1 MAVNSGE
8 ESVLK
13 KLNKRPSSHFLDEL
27 NLIMK
32 KLLLATALAALTA
45 PVFAQ
50 TAFTVNGQTVSVAEQ
65 KELMKVLADRGV
77 KDQKQ
82 QLEAARSI
90 LAQEKLIEEA
100 KSKKNEAVKSQ
111 KANIA
116 QDPAVKA
123 LIAERKT
130 EIYSAEL
137 VRKNA
142 AAHPLTDADLKKTY
156 EEVKK
161 QYDPNE
167 IKVRHILVKTEQE
180 AKDIIKSLNA
190 GGDFAAIAKEKS
202 LDQGT
207 AAQGGEIPFTN
218 IRRIAIPGFAETAM
232 ALNKGSL
239 LPVPFH
245 SALGYHV
252 IQLQDKREVPLP
264 SFDALKP
271 QIQNLAAQRQAQQY
285 MADLMRNAKIAEA
298 APAKKKSSK

>member
-100 KSKKNEAVKSQ
+100 AK

-142 AAHPLTDADLKKTY
+142 VAHPLTDADLKKTY

>member
-100 KSKKNEAVKSQ
+100 AK

-218 IRRIAIPGFAETAM
+218 IRRIAIPGFAETTM

>member
-90 LAQEKLIEEA
+90 LVQEKLIEEA
-100 KSKKNEAVKSQ
+100 AK

-142 AAHPLTDADLKKTY
+142 AAHPLTDTDLKKTY

>member
-100 KSKKNEAVKSQ
+100 AK

-161 QYDPNE
+161 QYDLNE

-271 QIQNLAAQRQAQQY
+271 QIQKLAAQRQAQQY

>member
-90 LAQEKLIEEA
+90 LAQEKLIKEA
-100 KSKKNEAVKSQ
+100 AK

-180 AKDIIKSLNA
+180 AKDIIKSLIA

-271 QIQNLAAQRQAQQY
+271 QIQNLAAQRHAQQY

>member
-100 KSKKNEAVKSQ
+100 AK

-252 IQLQDKREVPLP
+252 IQLLDKREVPLP

>member
-1 MAVNSGE
+1 MAINSGE

-90 LAQEKLIEEA
+90 LVQEKLIEEA
-100 KSKKNEAVKSQ
+100 AK

>member
-100 KSKKNEAVKSQ
+100 AK

-239 LPVPFH
+239 LPVTFH

>member
-100 KSKKNEAVKSQ
+100 AK

-264 SFDALKP
+264 SFYALKP

>member
-1 MAVNSGE
+1 MAVNPGE

-100 KSKKNEAVKSQ
+100 AK

-298 APAKKKSSK
+298 APAKKKIF

>member
-82 QLEAARSI
+82 QLEAVRSI

-100 KSKKNEAVKSQ
+100 AK

>member
-100 KSKKNEAVKSQ
+100 AK

-156 EEVKK
+156 EEAKK

>member
-27 NLIMK
+27 NLSMK
-32 KLLLATALAALTA
+32 ELLLATALAALTA

-100 KSKKNEAVKSQ
+100 AK

>member
-1 MAVNSGE
+1 
-8 ESVLK
+8 
-13 KLNKRPSSHFLDEL
+13 
-27 NLIMK
+27 MK
-32 KLLLATALAALTA
+32 KLLLATALAALAA

-50 TAFTVNGQTVSVAEQ
+50 TAFTVNGQTVSVADQ
-65 KELMKVLADRGV
+65 QELMKVLADRGV

-100 KSKKNEAVKSQ
+100 AK

-123 LIAERKT
+123 LIAERQT

-190 GGDFAAIAKEKS
+190 GGDFATIAKEKS

-232 ALNKGSL
+232 ALNKGAL
-239 LPVPFH
+239 LSVPFH

-285 MADLMRNAKIAEA
+285 MADLMKNAKIAEA

>member
-100 KSKKNEAVKSQ
+100 AK

-207 AAQGGEIPFTN
+207 SAQGGEIPFTN

>member
-50 TAFTVNGQTVSVAEQ
+50 TAFTVDGQTVSVAEQ

-100 KSKKNEAVKSQ
+100 AK

>member
-100 KSKKNEAVKSQ
+100 AK

-271 QIQNLAAQRQAQQY
+271 QIQKLAAQRQAQQS
-285 MADLMRNAKIAEA
+285 MADRLRNAKIAEA

>member
-50 TAFTVNGQTVSVAEQ
+50 TAFTVNGQRVSVAEQ

-100 KSKKNEAVKSQ
+100 AK

-161 QYDPNE
+161 QYDPSE

>member
-8 ESVLK
+8 ESVLT

-90 LAQEKLIEEA
+90 LAQEKLIKEA
-100 KSKKNEAVKSQ
+100 AK

>member
-32 KLLLATALAALTA
+32 KLLLATALPALTA

-100 KSKKNEAVKSQ
+100 AK

-190 GGDFAAIAKEKS
+190 GGDFAAIAEEKS

>member
-32 KLLLATALAALTA
+32 KLLLATALATLTA

-90 LAQEKLIEEA
+90 LAQEKIIEEA
-100 KSKKNEAVKSQ
+100 AK

>member
-50 TAFTVNGQTVSVAEQ
+50 TAFTVNGQTISVAEQ

-100 KSKKNEAVKSQ
+100 AK

-190 GGDFAAIAKEKS
+190 GGDFAVIAKEKS

-245 SALGYHV
+245 SALGYPV

>member
-100 KSKKNEAVKSQ
+100 AK

-116 QDPAVKA
+116 KDPAVKA

>member
-90 LAQEKLIEEA
+90 LAQEKLIKEA
-100 KSKKNEAVKSQ
+100 AK

-298 APAKKKSSK
+298 SPAKKKSSK

>member
-100 KSKKNEAVKSQ
+100 AK

-190 GGDFAAIAKEKS
+190 GGGFAAIAKEKS

>member
-65 KELMKVLADRGV
+65 KELMKVLADRAV

-100 KSKKNEAVKSQ
+100 AK

>member
-65 KELMKVLADRGV
+65 KELMKVLADRGI

-90 LAQEKLIEEA
+90 LAQEKLIKEA
-100 KSKKNEAVKSQ
+100 AK

-298 APAKKKSSK
+298 SPAKKKSSK

>member
-1 MAVNSGE
+1 
-8 ESVLK
+8 
-13 KLNKRPSSHFLDEL
+13 
-27 NLIMK
+27 MK
-32 KLLLATALAALTA
+32 KLLLVTALAALAA

-50 TAFTVNGQTVSVAEQ
+50 TAFTVNGQTVSVADQ
-65 KELMKVLADRGV
+65 QELMKVLADRGV

-100 KSKKNEAVKSQ
+100 AK

-123 LIAERKT
+123 LIAERQT

-137 VRKNA
+137 V
-142 AAHPLTDADLKKTY
+142 AHPLTDADLKKTY

-190 GGDFAAIAKEKS
+190 GGDFATIAKEKS

-232 ALNKGSL
+232 ALNKGAL

-285 MADLMRNAKIAEA
+285 MADLMKNAKIAEA

>member
-32 KLLLATALAALTA
+32 KLLVATALAALTA

-100 KSKKNEAVKSQ
+100 AK

>member
-100 KSKKNEAVKSQ
+100 AK

-116 QDPAVKA
+116 QDPTVKA

>member
-50 TAFTVNGQTVSVAEQ
+50 TAFTVNGQTVSVAE
-65 KELMKVLADRGV
+65 ELMKVLADRGV

-100 KSKKNEAVKSQ
+100 AK

-271 QIQNLAAQRQAQQY
+271 QIQKLAAQRQAQQY

>member
-100 KSKKNEAVKSQ
+100 AK

-190 GGDFAAIAKEKS
+190 GGDFAAIAEEKS

>member
-100 KSKKNEAVKSQ
+100 AK

-167 IKVRHILVKTEQE
+167 TKVRHILVKTEQE

>member
-100 KSKKNEAVKSQ
+100 AK

-271 QIQNLAAQRQAQQY
+271 QIQKLAAQRQAQQY

-298 APAKKKSSK
+298 SPAKKKSSK

>member
-100 KSKKNEAVKSQ
+100 AK

-285 MADLMRNAKIAEA
+285 MAELML
-298 APAKKKSSK
+298 KKGRFGGLFC

>member
-32 KLLLATALAALTA
+32 NLLLATALAALTA

-50 TAFTVNGQTVSVAEQ
+50 TAFTVNGQTISVAEQ

-100 KSKKNEAVKSQ
+100 AK

-190 GGDFAAIAKEKS
+190 GGDFAVIAKEKS

>member
-50 TAFTVNGQTVSVAEQ
+50 TAFTVDGQTVSVAEQ
-65 KELMKVLADRGV
+65 KELMIVLADRGV

-100 KSKKNEAVKSQ
+100 AK